1 MQLHSNSQLLAN
13 LTRLMETKLIVSLVF
28 ILLEVAS
35 AVPIDNSRDDVYIP
49 PLIRNIFH
57 KMSAVMDQGDLDIS
71 LKYLRIVK
79 TLHWLEPVTCGKYL
93 AKYSGNWLLTSLS
106 KHEN

>member
-13 LTRLMETKLIVSLVF
+13 LTRLMETKLIISLVL

-35 AVPIDNSRDDVYIP
+35 VVPFDNSGDDVYIP

-57 KMSAVMDQGDLDIS
+57 KMSAVIDQGSLDIS

-79 TLHWLEPVTCGKYL
+79 TLHWLEPVTLGEHL
-93 AKYSGNWLLTSLS
+93 TKYSAW
-106 KHEN
+106 